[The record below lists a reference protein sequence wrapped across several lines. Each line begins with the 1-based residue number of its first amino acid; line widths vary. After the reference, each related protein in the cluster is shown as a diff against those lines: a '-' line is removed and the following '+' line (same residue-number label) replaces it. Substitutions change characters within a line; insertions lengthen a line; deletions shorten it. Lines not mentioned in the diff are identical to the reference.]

1 MVSAQWMLGRNLF
14 MSAAKNTVRI
24 QRMCVAAL
32 LCAIA
37 ILIPM
42 ISPVKIQLGPMS
54 FTLGSHVAIFI
65 AMFISPAVALTV
77 ELGATLGFL
86 LAGFP
91 PVVVL
96 RALSQVVFVAI
107 GAFLLAKK
115 PAVMKNGLS
124 IFLFGLVMGVM
135 NVVPYAGPLIGGV
148 VSVFVGIVT
157 PIGGMT
163 VGYTAVV
170 IIGSL
175 LILKGLDDFVLQPTL
190 YSSRVKAHPL
200 EIFLVILI
208 AGSLA
213 GILGML
219 LAIPSY
225 TVLRVF
231 AKEFFSQ
238 FSLVRKL
245 TEKI

>member
-1 MVSAQWMLGRNLF
+1 

-124 IFLFGLVMGVM
+124 IFLFGLVMGVIHGVLEA
-135 NVVPYAGPLIGGV
+135 VV
-148 VSVFVGIVT
+148 VT
-157 PIGGMT
+157 AFWFSGMT
-163 VGYTAVV
+163 MEGT
-170 IIGSL
+170 
-175 LILKGLDDFVLQPTL
+175 FV
-190 YSSRVKAHPL
+190 S
-200 EIFLVILI
+200 
-208 AGSLA
+208 
-213 GILGML
+213 
-219 LAIPSY
+219 
-225 TVLRVF
+225 TVLGLVGVGSIARRAAEMFRGRGHSGAQHGGLLPGAADLAAGVPRGKAARELHIF
-231 AKEFFSQ
+231 KELSIPEGF
-238 FSLVRKL
+238 
-245 TEKI
+245 

>member
-1 MVSAQWMLGRNLF
+1 

-91 PVVVL
+91 PVLGPMSFTLGL

-124 IFLFGLVMGVM
+124 IFLFGLVMGVIHGVLEA
-135 NVVPYAGPLIGGV
+135 VV
-148 VSVFVGIVT
+148 VT
-157 PIGGMT
+157 AFWFSGMT
-163 VGYTAVV
+163 MEGTFVSTVLGLVGVGTVV
-170 IIGSL
+170 HSMVDYYLAL
-175 LILKGLDDFVLQPTL
+175 LIWQPV
-190 YSSRVKAHPL
+190 SRA
-200 EIFLVILI
+200 
-208 AGSLA
+208 
-213 GILGML
+213 
-219 LAIPSY
+219 
-225 TVLRVF
+225 
-231 AKEFFSQ
+231 AKLPASFTFSK
-238 FSLVRKL
+238 S
-245 TEKI
+245 

>member
-1 MVSAQWMLGRNLF
+1 

-124 IFLFGLVMGVM
+124 IFLFGLVMGVIHGVLEA
-135 NVVPYAGPLIGGV
+135 VV
-148 VSVFVGIVT
+148 VT
-157 PIGGMT
+157 AFWFSGMT
-163 VGYTAVV
+163 MAATIYRRMPVPLKAKAAQIRRTIVGSMPKYSATPAQTPQS
-170 IIGSL
+170 IRL
-175 LILKGLDDFVLQPTL
+175 LLL
-190 YSSRVKAHPL
+190 YSFFIRSSS
-200 EIFLVILI
+200 ISLI
-208 AGSLA
+208 H
-213 GILGML
+213 
-219 LAIPSY
+219 
-225 TVLRVF
+225 
-231 AKEFFSQ
+231 
-238 FSLVRKL
+238 
-245 TEKI
+245 

>member
-1 MVSAQWMLGRNLF
+1 

-42 ISPVKIQLGPMS
+42 ISPVRIQLGPMS

-77 ELGATLGFL
+77 ELGATL
-86 LAGFP
+86 GFP

-124 IFLFGLVMGVM
+124 IFLFGLVMGVIHGVLEA
-135 NVVPYAGPLIGGV
+135 VV
-148 VSVFVGIVT
+148 VT
-157 PIGGMT
+157 AFWFSGMT
-163 VGYTAVV
+163 MEGTFVSTVLGLVGVGTVV
-170 IIGSL
+170 HSMVDYYLAL
-175 LILKGLDDFVLQPTL
+175 LIWQPV
-190 YSSRVKAHPL
+190 SRA
-200 EIFLVILI
+200 
-208 AGSLA
+208 
-213 GILGML
+213 
-219 LAIPSY
+219 
-225 TVLRVF
+225 
-231 AKEFFSQ
+231 AKLPASFTFSK
-238 FSLVRKL
+238 S
-245 TEKI
+245 

>member
-1 MVSAQWMLGRNLF
+1 

-65 AMFISPAVALTV
+65 AMFISPAV

-124 IFLFGLVMGVM
+124 IFLFGLVMGVIHGVLEA
-135 NVVPYAGPLIGGV
+135 VV
-148 VSVFVGIVT
+148 VT
-157 PIGGMT
+157 AFWFSGMT
-163 VGYTAVV
+163 MEGTFVSTVLGLVGVGTVV
-170 IIGSL
+170 HSMVDYYLAL
-175 LILKGLDDFVLQPTL
+175 LIWQPV
-190 YSSRVKAHPL
+190 SRA
-200 EIFLVILI
+200 
-208 AGSLA
+208 
-213 GILGML
+213 
-219 LAIPSY
+219 
-225 TVLRVF
+225 
-231 AKEFFSQ
+231 AKLPASFTFSK
-238 FSLVRKL
+238 S
-245 TEKI
+245 

>member
-1 MVSAQWMLGRNLF
+1 
-14 MSAAKNTVRI
+14 MSATKNTVRI
-24 QRMCVAAL
+24 QKMCVAAL

-42 ISPVKIQLGPMS
+42 ISPVRLQLGPMS

-115 PAVMKNGLS
+115 PALMKNGLS
-124 IFLFGLVMGVM
+124 VFLFGLVMGAIHGVLEA
-135 NVVPYAGPLIGGV
+135 VV
-148 VSVFVGIVT
+148 VT
-157 PIGGMT
+157 AFWFSGMT
-163 VGYTAVV
+163 MDGTFLSTVLGLVGVGTVV
-170 IIGSL
+170 HSMVDYYLAL
-175 LILKGLDDFVLQPTL
+175 LIWQPV
-190 YSSRVKAHPL
+190 SRAAKLPAS
-200 EIFLVILI
+200 F
-208 AGSLA
+208 
-213 GILGML
+213 
-219 LAIPSY
+219 
-225 TVLRVF
+225 TF
-231 AKEFFSQ
+231 AKS
-238 FSLVRKL
+238 
-245 TEKI
+245 

>member
-1 MVSAQWMLGRNLF
+1 
-14 MSAAKNTVRI
+14 MSAAKITVRI

-42 ISPVKIQLGPMS
+42 ISPVRIQLGPMS

-96 RALSQVVFVAI
+96 RALSQV
-107 GAFLLAKK
+107 AFLLAKK

-124 IFLFGLVMGVM
+124 IFLFGLVMGVIHGVLEA
-135 NVVPYAGPLIGGV
+135 VV
-148 VSVFVGIVT
+148 VT
-157 PIGGMT
+157 AFWFSGMT
-163 VGYTAVV
+163 MEGTFVSTVLGLVGVGTVV
-170 IIGSL
+170 HSMVDYYLAL
-175 LILKGLDDFVLQPTL
+175 LIWQPV
-190 YSSRVKAHPL
+190 SRA
-200 EIFLVILI
+200 
-208 AGSLA
+208 
-213 GILGML
+213 
-219 LAIPSY
+219 
-225 TVLRVF
+225 
-231 AKEFFSQ
+231 AKLPASFTFSK
-238 FSLVRKL
+238 S
-245 TEKI
+245 

>member
-1 MVSAQWMLGRNLF
+1 

-107 GAFLLAKK
+107 GA
-115 PAVMKNGLS
+115 MKNGLS
-124 IFLFGLVMGVM
+124 IFLFGLVMGVIHGVLEA
-135 NVVPYAGPLIGGV
+135 VV
-148 VSVFVGIVT
+148 VT
-157 PIGGMT
+157 AFWFSGMT
-163 VGYTAVV
+163 MEGTFVSTVLGLVGVGTVV
-170 IIGSL
+170 HSMVDYYLAL
-175 LILKGLDDFVLQPTL
+175 LIWQPV
-190 YSSRVKAHPL
+190 SRA
-200 EIFLVILI
+200 
-208 AGSLA
+208 
-213 GILGML
+213 
-219 LAIPSY
+219 
-225 TVLRVF
+225 
-231 AKEFFSQ
+231 AKLPASFTFSK
-238 FSLVRKL
+238 S
-245 TEKI
+245 

>member
-1 MVSAQWMLGRNLF
+1 

-115 PAVMKNGLS
+115 TAVMKNGLS
-124 IFLFGLVMGVM
+124 IFLFGLVMGVIPWRSGSRCGDG
-135 NVVPYAGPLIGGV
+135 VLVFGHDDGGDV
-148 VSVFVGIVT
+148 RLHG
-157 PIGGMT
+157 
-163 VGYTAVV
+163 
-170 IIGSL
+170 
-175 LILKGLDDFVLQPTL
+175 
-190 YSSRVKAHPL
+190 
-200 EIFLVILI
+200 
-208 AGSLA
+208 AGSCGRGHSGAQHGRLLPGAADLA
-213 GILGML
+213 AGVPRGKAARELHIFKELS
-219 LAIPSY
+219 IPEG
-225 TVLRVF
+225 F
-231 AKEFFSQ
+231 
-238 FSLVRKL
+238 
-245 TEKI
+245 

>member
-1 MVSAQWMLGRNLF
+1 MSRMVSAQWMLGRNLF

-124 IFLFGLVMGVM
+124 IFLFGLVEGTFVSTVLGLVGVGT
-135 NVVPYAGPLIGGV
+135 VVHSMVDYYLA
-148 VSVFVGIVT
+148 
-157 PIGGMT
+157 
-163 VGYTAVV
+163 
-170 IIGSL
+170 L
-175 LILKGLDDFVLQPTL
+175 LIWQPV
-190 YSSRVKAHPL
+190 SRA
-200 EIFLVILI
+200 
-208 AGSLA
+208 
-213 GILGML
+213 
-219 LAIPSY
+219 
-225 TVLRVF
+225 
-231 AKEFFSQ
+231 AKLPASFTFSK
-238 FSLVRKL
+238 S
-245 TEKI
+245 

>member
-1 MVSAQWMLGRNLF
+1 

-124 IFLFGLVMGVM
+124 IFLFGLVMGV
-135 NVVPYAGPLIGGV
+135 IHGV
-148 VSVFVGIVT
+148 LE
-157 PIGGMT
+157 
-163 VGYTAVV
+163 AVV
-170 IIGSL
+170 GTVVHSMVDYYLAL
-175 LILKGLDDFVLQPTL
+175 LIWQPV
-190 YSSRVKAHPL
+190 SRA
-200 EIFLVILI
+200 
-208 AGSLA
+208 
-213 GILGML
+213 
-219 LAIPSY
+219 
-225 TVLRVF
+225 
-231 AKEFFSQ
+231 AKLPASFTFSK
-238 FSLVRKL
+238 S
-245 TEKI
+245 

>member
-1 MVSAQWMLGRNLF
+1 

-124 IFLFGLVMGVM
+124 IFLFGLVMGVIHG
-135 NVVPYAGPLIGGV
+135 VLEAVLVFAHDDGGDVRLHGAGPCGRGHSGAQHGG
-148 VSVFVGIVT
+148 
-157 PIGGMT
+157 
-163 VGYTAVV
+163 
-170 IIGSL
+170 L
-175 LILKGLDDFVLQPTL
+175 LPGAADLAAGVP
-190 YSSRVKAHPL
+190 RGKAARELH
-200 EIFLVILI
+200 IFKEL
-208 AGSLA
+208 S
-213 GILGML
+213 
-219 LAIPSY
+219 IPEG
-225 TVLRVF
+225 F
-231 AKEFFSQ
+231 
-238 FSLVRKL
+238 
-245 TEKI
+245 

>member
-1 MVSAQWMLGRNLF
+1 

-54 FTLGSHVAIFI
+54 FTLGSHV

-115 PAVMKNGLS
+115 TAVMKNGLS
-124 IFLFGLVMGVM
+124 IFLFGLVMGVIHGVLEA
-135 NVVPYAGPLIGGV
+135 VV
-148 VSVFVGIVT
+148 VT
-157 PIGGMT
+157 AFWFSGMT
-163 VGYTAVV
+163 MEGTFVSTVLGLVGVGTVV
-170 IIGSL
+170 HSMVDYYLAL
-175 LILKGLDDFVLQPTL
+175 LIWQPV
-190 YSSRVKAHPL
+190 SRA
-200 EIFLVILI
+200 
-208 AGSLA
+208 
-213 GILGML
+213 
-219 LAIPSY
+219 
-225 TVLRVF
+225 
-231 AKEFFSQ
+231 AKLPASFTFSK
-238 FSLVRKL
+238 S
-245 TEKI
+245 

>member
-1 MVSAQWMLGRNLF
+1 

-115 PAVMKNGLS
+115 TAVMKNGLS
-124 IFLFGLVMGVM
+124 IFLFGLVMGVIHGVLEA
-135 NVVPYAGPLIGGV
+135 VV
-148 VSVFVGIVT
+148 VT
-157 PIGGMT
+157 EFWFSGMT
-163 VGYTAVV
+163 MEGTFVSTVLGLVGVGTVV
-170 IIGSL
+170 HSMVDYYLAL
-175 LILKGLDDFVLQPTL
+175 LIWQPV
-190 YSSRVKAHPL
+190 SRA
-200 EIFLVILI
+200 
-208 AGSLA
+208 
-213 GILGML
+213 
-219 LAIPSY
+219 
-225 TVLRVF
+225 
-231 AKEFFSQ
+231 AKLPASFTFSK
-238 FSLVRKL
+238 S
-245 TEKI
+245 

>member
-1 MVSAQWMLGRNLF
+1 

-42 ISPVKIQLGPMS
+42 ISPVKIPLGPMS

-124 IFLFGLVMGVM
+124 IFLFGLVMGVIHGVLEA
-135 NVVPYAGPLIGGV
+135 VV
-148 VSVFVGIVT
+148 VT
-157 PIGGMT
+157 AFWFSGMT
-163 VGYTAVV
+163 MEGT
-170 IIGSL
+170 
-175 LILKGLDDFVLQPTL
+175 FV
-190 YSSRVKAHPL
+190 S
-200 EIFLVILI
+200 
-208 AGSLA
+208 
-213 GILGML
+213 
-219 LAIPSY
+219 
-225 TVLRVF
+225 TVLG
-231 AKEFFSQ
+231 
-238 FSLVRKL
+238 LVGVGTLVHSVTSRPRPGPSRPPGSPASMVPAC
-245 TEKI
+245 

>member
-1 MVSAQWMLGRNLF
+1 

-86 LAGFP
+86 LA
-91 PVVVL
+91 
-96 RALSQVVFVAI
+96 
-107 GAFLLAKK
+107 KK

-124 IFLFGLVMGVM
+124 IFLFGLVMGVIHGVLEA
-135 NVVPYAGPLIGGV
+135 VV
-148 VSVFVGIVT
+148 VT
-157 PIGGMT
+157 AFWFSGMT
-163 VGYTAVV
+163 MEGTFVSTVLGLVGVGTVV
-170 IIGSL
+170 HSMVDYYLAL
-175 LILKGLDDFVLQPTL
+175 LIWQPV
-190 YSSRVKAHPL
+190 SRA
-200 EIFLVILI
+200 
-208 AGSLA
+208 
-213 GILGML
+213 
-219 LAIPSY
+219 
-225 TVLRVF
+225 
-231 AKEFFSQ
+231 AKLPASFTFSK
-238 FSLVRKL
+238 S
-245 TEKI
+245 

>member
-1 MVSAQWMLGRNLF
+1 

-124 IFLFGLVMGVM
+124 IFLFGLVMGVIHG
-135 NVVPYAGPLIGGV
+135 VLVFGHDDGGDV
-148 VSVFVGIVT
+148 RLHG
-157 PIGGMT
+157 
-163 VGYTAVV
+163 
-170 IIGSL
+170 
-175 LILKGLDDFVLQPTL
+175 
-190 YSSRVKAHPL
+190 
-200 EIFLVILI
+200 
-208 AGSLA
+208 AGSCGRGHSGAQHGGLLPGAADLA
-213 GILGML
+213 AGVPRGKAARELHIFKELS
-219 LAIPSY
+219 IPEG
-225 TVLRVF
+225 F
-231 AKEFFSQ
+231 
-238 FSLVRKL
+238 
-245 TEKI
+245 

>member
-1 MVSAQWMLGRNLF
+1 

-42 ISPVKIQLGPMS
+42 ISPVRIQLGPMS

-91 PVVVL
+91 VVVL

-124 IFLFGLVMGVM
+124 IFLFGLVMGVIHGVLEA
-135 NVVPYAGPLIGGV
+135 VV
-148 VSVFVGIVT
+148 VT
-157 PIGGMT
+157 AFWFSGMT
-163 VGYTAVV
+163 MEGTFVSTVLGLVGVGTVV
-170 IIGSL
+170 HSMVDYYLAL
-175 LILKGLDDFVLQPTL
+175 LIWQPV
-190 YSSRVKAHPL
+190 SRA
-200 EIFLVILI
+200 
-208 AGSLA
+208 
-213 GILGML
+213 
-219 LAIPSY
+219 
-225 TVLRVF
+225 
-231 AKEFFSQ
+231 AKLPASFTFSK
-238 FSLVRKL
+238 S
-245 TEKI
+245 